1 MAERETL
8 LYRFWVDLD
17 PMGPDFRPDRFLAAG
32 SQNGTCREQG
42 HVAVD
47 TILRDLFAHRLVR
60 PTGRHLVTLQAAAG
74 IGGGTALRGMDLVT
88 GRASHGG
95 RRQKAAASLE
105 QPDLVAVNVRPGG
118 VIHRIRL
125 QVAAQRLPG

>member
-1 MAERETL
+1 MPERESL
-8 LYRFWVDLD
+8 LYGFWVDLD
-17 PMGPDFRPDRFLAAG
+17 PMGPDFSPDRFLAAG

-42 HVAVD
+42 HVAVN
-47 TILRDLFAHRLVR
+47 TIPRDLLAHRLVHPAR
-60 PTGRHLVTLQAAAG
+60 RDLVTLQAAAG
-74 IGGGTALRGMDLVT
+74 IRGRIALRGMDLVAS
-88 GRASHGG
+88 RAGHGG
-95 RRQKAAASLE
+95 RGQKAAASLE